1 MKDRIVRLLEFT
13 KITPA
18 EFADQIGIQRSSLS
32 HVMTGRNYP
41 GYVFIQKILEAF
53 PKLNSRWLLTGQ
65 GNMFDEG
72 KALSGPAQA
81 KVNPSVQG
89 DLFSPT
95 VSLAPEVPR
104 RSEKPFEEKQ
114 IKEEDMAPYSSGN
127 QEKLEK
133 KNVFSQVGPL
143 LVDKEVIKVLI
154 FYRDRTFEEYKPA

>member
-1 MKDRIVRLLEFT
+1 MKDRIVKLLEFT

-53 PKLNSRWLLTGQ
+53 PQLNSRWLLTGQ

-72 KALSGPAQA
+72 KP
-81 KVNPSVQG
+81 PSVTPQTNVNAAIQG
-89 DLFSPT
+89 DLFAPAINQEPV
-95 VSLAPEVPR
+95 VSQ
-104 RSEKPFEEKQ
+104 SEKIVEEKQ
-114 IKEEDMAPYSSGN
+114 VRDEDQAPYFSGY
-127 QEKLEK
+127 QQKPERKS
-133 KNVFSQVGPL
+133 VFSQP
-143 LVDKEVIKVLI
+143 DPIHPEKEVTKVLI